1 MQGQYLEQEQLISN
15 ISYNKFNIDDLI
27 SADSYNEQ
35 LIMDKFNAIDSEG
48 RILLLKCA
56 IHISVIGAGNKTYGS
71 IRNSDGNVVQ
81 IKDVFI
87 KYNIQFNKN
96 IQEKYDKDTLSARRL
111 VRLLR
116 FHIQKFI
123 LDNKRPSYLWL
134 KYSDKDQDKIKTCF
148 PGAEHLIKSKEDA
161 EYLLNV
167 YKNVDL
173 IFKTK
178 FIDRL
183 KRVYIA
189 RGILPPEY
197 FYDIK

>member
-1 MQGQYLEQEQLISN
+1 MQGQYLDKPQLMGGIEYGKISV
-15 ISYNKFNIDDLI
+15 DDLI

-35 LIMDKFNAIDSEG
+35 LIMDQFNKFDIEV
-48 RILLLKCA
+48 RLLLLKCA
-56 IHISVIGAGNKTYGS
+56 IHISIIGAGNKTFGS
-71 IRNSDGNVVQ
+71 IRVSDNDVQ
-81 IKDVFI
+81 KIEDIFSKYKIK
-87 KYNIQFNKN
+87 FNKN
-96 IQEKYDKDTLSARRL
+96 SQEKYGKDELSARRL

-123 LDNKRPSYLWL
+123 IENKRPSYLWI
-134 KYSDKDQDKIKTCF
+134 KYSNKDQDKIGVCF
-148 PGAEHLIKSKEDA
+148 PGAEHLVTVKEEA

-167 YKNVDL
+167 YKNVDN

-197 FYDIK
+197 FYNI